1 MSDSS
6 GKNKRKVALEVRGI
20 TKHFGGIKAVDDL
33 DLKLYKGEI
42 IAIVGDNGAGKS
54 TLIKMIS
61 GVYKKDRGKIYINGS
76 EVKIENTIDA
86 RNHGIETVYQDQG
99 LVQNFNASMNLFLG
113 REKVFSNFLG
123 RIFKMVDYRHMRR
136 ETEKMF
142 DMVGVD
148 IKDIYA
154 EVEQFSGGQKQ
165 SVVVGRAVYW
175 GGKILIFDEPTN
187 NLGVK
192 QERRIIELIKKIR
205 KEYGVSII
213 IISHNIAHVFE
224 LVDRIIVLRNGK
236 VVGEKLK
243 VETNTNEIISMITGV
258 AMENNRT

>member
-1 MSDSS
+1 MIDRNN
-6 GKNKRKVALEVRGI
+6 KDKRKAALEVKGFA
-20 TKHFGGIKAVDDL
+20 KHFGGIRAVDDI
-33 DLKLYKGEI
+33 DLKLYEGEI

-61 GVYKKDRGKIYINGS
+61 GVYKKDKGRIFING
-76 EVKIENTIDA
+76 EEAKIDNTIDA

-99 LVQNFNASMNLFLG
+99 LVQNFNASLNLFLG
-113 REKVFSNFLG
+113 REKVFNNFLG
-123 RIFKMVDYRHMRR
+123 KIFKLVDYRYMRR
-136 ETEKMF
+136 ETRKMF

-148 IKDIYA
+148 IKNIFA
-154 EVEQFSGGQKQ
+154 EVENFSGGQKQ

-192 QERRIIELIKKIR
+192 QERRIIELIKKVR
-205 KEYGVSII
+205 KEYGISII

-236 VVGEKLK
+236 VVGERQK
-243 VETNTNEIISMITGV
+243 TDTDTNEIISMITGV
-258 AMENNRT
+258 PMGKS

>member
-1 MSDSS
+1 M
-6 GKNKRKVALEVRGI
+6 RKE
-20 TKHFGGIKAVDDL
+20 TK
-33 DLKLYKGEI
+33 
-42 IAIVGDNGAGKS
+42 
-54 TLIKMIS
+54 
-61 GVYKKDRGKIYINGS
+61 
-76 EVKIENTIDA
+76 
-86 RNHGIETVYQDQG
+86 
-99 LVQNFNASMNLFLG
+99 
-113 REKVFSNFLG
+113 
-123 RIFKMVDYRHMRR
+123 
-136 ETEKMF
+136 KMF

-236 VVGEKLK
+236 VVGEKQK
-243 VETNTNEIISMITGV
+243 TETNTNEIISMITGV
-258 AMENNRT
+258 NMENNQTKI

>member
-1 MSDSS
+1 MSDPFD
-6 GKNKRKVALEVRGI
+6 KNNRKVILEVKGI
-20 TKHFGGIKAVDDL
+20 SKHFGGIKAVDNI

-61 GVYKKDRGKIYINGS
+61 GVYKKDRGEIYINGK
-76 EVKIENTIDA
+76 EAKIENTIDA
-86 RNHGIETVYQDQG
+86 RNYGIETVYQDQG
-99 LVQNFNASMNLFLG
+99 LVQNFNASLNLFLG
-113 REKVFSNFLG
+113 REKVFNNFLG
-123 RIFKMVDYRHMRR
+123 RLFKMVDYRYMRR
-136 ETEKMF
+136 ETKKMF

-154 EVEQFSGGQKQ
+154 EVDQFSGGQKQ

-192 QERRIIELIKKIR
+192 QERRIIELIKRIR
-205 KEYGVSII
+205 NEYGVSII

-224 LVDRIIVLRNGK
+224 LVDRIIVLRNGR
-236 VVGEKLK
+236 VIGEKK
-243 VETNTNEIISMITGV
+243 KDKTNTNEIISMITGV
-258 AMENNRT
+258 TIGNK